1 MIARAYRS
9 PLTWADFSEI
19 KPSEPEKALYMMNQ
33 ALNYLV
39 TEGLLNKQEI
49 EANRDEDPVFESQK
63 LSQLYLMTGAKIMG
77 EDLARIHTVRSI
89 GNRNL
94 QNTSMVFEHR
104 DLWDGADL
112 SKAWNKINEP
122 RAKFDDV
129 ITELINFRR
138 LTEFLTPDR
147 FEEVAKEI
155 SVEYLVSYL
164 RSERGLSKRQ
174 FGIMFLNSVLLLPE
188 VGLMSLTGDLEPFR
202 ELGRMGEVYK
212 EVINRLGGTG
222 KVRL

>member
-1 MIARAYRS
+1 M
-9 PLTWADFSEI
+9 
-19 KPSEPEKALYMMNQ
+19 
-33 ALNYLV
+33 
-39 TEGLLNKQEI
+39 
-49 EANRDEDPVFESQK
+49 
-63 LSQLYLMTGAKIMG
+63 
-77 EDLARIHTVRSI
+77 
-89 GNRNL
+89 
-94 QNTSMVFEHR
+94 
-104 DLWDGADL
+104 
-112 SKAWNKINEP
+112 
-122 RAKFDDV
+122 
-129 ITELINFRR
+129 
-138 LTEFLTPDR
+138 TPDR

-174 FGIMFLNSVLLLPE
+174 FGIMFLNSVLLLLPE